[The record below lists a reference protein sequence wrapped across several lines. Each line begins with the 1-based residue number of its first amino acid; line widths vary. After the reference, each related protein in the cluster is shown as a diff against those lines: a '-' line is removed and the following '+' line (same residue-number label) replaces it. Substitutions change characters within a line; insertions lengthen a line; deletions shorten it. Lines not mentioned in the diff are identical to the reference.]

1 MTISIEQLNERKKQL
16 AEDFNTVS
24 KRIEDSEK
32 ELVTLRN
39 NRNALAG
46 ALQQV
51 NLFLQE
57 EQPAET
63 ATKGKTN
70 SGSSKVDKE
79 KGMPAAKQEA
89 LNIATSERRYEWVIK
104 KFDMVLVGCLML
116 KKQRT
121 KNLN

>member
-1 MTISIEQLNERKKQL
+1 MTISIESLNERKKQL
-16 AEDFNTVS
+16 VEDFNAVS
-24 KRIEDSEK
+24 QRIETSEK

-51 NLFLQE
+51 NLFIQE

-63 ATKGKTN
+63 EAKGKTN
-70 SGSSKVDKE
+70 SGSDKKAGKE

-89 LNIATSERRYEWVIK
+89 LNIATS
-104 KFDMVLVGCLML
+104 
-116 KKQRT
+116 
-121 KNLN
+121 

>member
-1 MTISIEQLNERKKQL
+1 MTISIEQLEERKKTL

-24 KRIEDSEK
+24 KRIEDGEK
-32 ELVTLRN
+32 ELVNLRN

-89 LNIATSERRYEWVIK
+89 LNIATS
-104 KFDMVLVGCLML
+104 
-116 KKQRT
+116 
-121 KNLN
+121 

>member
-1 MTISIEQLNERKKQL
+1 MTISIEKLNERKTQL

-24 KRIEDSEK
+24 KRIEDGEK

-63 ATKGKTN
+63 ATTGKTN
-70 SGSSKVDKE
+70 SGSDKTEKE

-89 LNIATSERRYEWVIK
+89 LNIATS
-104 KFDMVLVGCLML
+104 
-116 KKQRT
+116 
-121 KNLN
+121 

>member
-89 LNIATSERRYEWVIK
+89 LNIATS
-104 KFDMVLVGCLML
+104 
-116 KKQRT
+116 
-121 KNLN
+121 

>member
-1 MTISIEQLNERKKQL
+1 MTIGIKELETRRDKL
-16 AEDFNTVS
+16 VEDFNTLS
-24 KRIEDSEK
+24 KRIETSEK

-51 NLFLQE
+51 NLFIQE

-63 ATKGKTN
+63 EAKGKTN
-70 SGSSKVDKE
+70 SGSSKADKE

-89 LNIATSERRYEWVIK
+89 LNIATS
-104 KFDMVLVGCLML
+104 
-116 KKQRT
+116 
-121 KNLN
+121 

>member
-1 MTISIEQLNERKKQL
+1 MTISIEQLNERKTKL
-16 AEDFNTVS
+16 AEDFDTVS
-24 KRIEDSEK
+24 KRIEASER

-51 NLFLQE
+51 NLFIQE

-70 SGSSKVDKE
+70 SGSDKKAGKE

-89 LNIATSERRYEWVIK
+89 LNIATS
-104 KFDMVLVGCLML
+104 
-116 KKQRT
+116 
-121 KNLN
+121 

>member
-1 MTISIEQLNERKKQL
+1 MTISIEKLNERKTQL
-16 AEDFNTVS
+16 AEDFNAVS
-24 KRIEDSEK
+24 KRIEDSER

-51 NLFLQE
+51 NLFIQE

-63 ATKGKTN
+63 VAKGKTN
-70 SGSSKVDKE
+70 SGSDKKADKE

-89 LNIATSERRYEWVIK
+89 LNIATS
-104 KFDMVLVGCLML
+104 
-116 KKQRT
+116 
-121 KNLN
+121 

>member
-1 MTISIEQLNERKKQL
+1 MAIEIKDLETRREKL
-16 AEDFNTVS
+16 VEDFNTLS
-24 KRIEDSEK
+24 KRIEDSER

-51 NLFLQE
+51 NLFIQE

-63 ATKGKTN
+63 EAKGKTN
-70 SGSSKVDKE
+70 SGSSKADKE

-89 LNIATSERRYEWVIK
+89 LNIATS
-104 KFDMVLVGCLML
+104 
-116 KKQRT
+116 
-121 KNLN
+121 

>member
-1 MTISIEQLNERKKQL
+1 MTIGIKELETRREKL
-16 AEDFNTVS
+16 VEDFNTIS
-24 KRIEDSEK
+24 KRIEDSER

-51 NLFLQE
+51 NLFIQE

-63 ATKGKTN
+63 ATTGKTN
-70 SGSSKVDKE
+70 SGSNKADKE

-89 LNIATSERRYEWVIK
+89 LNIATS
-104 KFDMVLVGCLML
+104 
-116 KKQRT
+116 
-121 KNLN
+121 

>member
-46 ALQQV
+46 TLQQV

-63 ATKGKTN
+63 ATTGKTN
-70 SGSSKVDKE
+70 SGSDKTE
-79 KGMPAAKQEA
+79 KGKGMPAAKQEA
-89 LNIATSERRYEWVIK
+89 LNIATS
-104 KFDMVLVGCLML
+104 
-116 KKQRT
+116 
-121 KNLN
+121 

>member
-1 MTISIEQLNERKKQL
+1 MTISIEQLETRKKTL
-16 AEDFNTVS
+16 AEDFDTVS
-24 KRIEDSEK
+24 KRIEASEK

-51 NLFLQE
+51 NLFIQE

-63 ATKGKTN
+63 EAKGKTN
-70 SGSSKVDKE
+70 SGSSKADKE

-89 LNIATSERRYEWVIK
+89 LNIATS
-104 KFDMVLVGCLML
+104 
-116 KKQRT
+116 
-121 KNLN
+121 

>member
-1 MTISIEQLNERKKQL
+1 MTISKESLDERKKQL

-39 NRNALAG
+39 NRNALAC
-46 ALQQV
+46 AIQQV

-57 EQPAET
+57 LQPAET
-63 ATKGKTN
+63 ATAGKTN
-70 SGSSKVDKE
+70 SGSSKADKE

-89 LNIATSERRYEWVIK
+89 LNIATS
-104 KFDMVLVGCLML
+104 
-116 KKQRT
+116 
-121 KNLN
+121 

>member
-1 MTISIEQLNERKKQL
+1 MTISIEQLNERKTKL
-16 AEDFNTVS
+16 VEDFNAVS
-24 KRIEDSEK
+24 KRIEDGEK

-51 NLFLQE
+51 NLFIQE

-63 ATKGKTN
+63 EAKGKTN
-70 SGSSKVDKE
+70 SGSSKADKE

-89 LNIATSERRYEWVIK
+89 LNIATS
-104 KFDMVLVGCLML
+104 
-116 KKQRT
+116 
-121 KNLN
+121 

>member
-1 MTISIEQLNERKKQL
+1 MTIGIKELETRKAKL
-16 AEDFNTVS
+16 AEDFNTLS
-24 KRIEDSEK
+24 QRIEASEK

-51 NLFLQE
+51 NLFIQE

-63 ATKGKTN
+63 EAKGKTN
-70 SGSSKVDKE
+70 SGSSKADKE

-89 LNIATSERRYEWVIK
+89 LNIATS
-104 KFDMVLVGCLML
+104 
-116 KKQRT
+116 
-121 KNLN
+121 

>member
-1 MTISIEQLNERKKQL
+1 MTISIEQLNERKTKL

-24 KRIEDSEK
+24 KRIEDSER

-51 NLFLQE
+51 NLFIQE

-63 ATKGKTN
+63 EAKGKTN
-70 SGSSKVDKE
+70 SGSSKADKG
-79 KGMPAAKQEA
+79 KGMPDAKQEA
-89 LNIATSERRYEWVIK
+89 LNIATS
-104 KFDMVLVGCLML
+104 
-116 KKQRT
+116 
-121 KNLN
+121 

>member
-1 MTISIEQLNERKKQL
+1 MTISIEKLEERKTQL

-24 KRIEDSEK
+24 KRIEDGEK

-51 NLFLQE
+51 NLFIQE
-57 EQPAET
+57 EKPAEKE
-63 ATKGKTN
+63 AKGKTN
-70 SGSSKVDKE
+70 SGSSKADKE

-89 LNIATSERRYEWVIK
+89 LNIATS
-104 KFDMVLVGCLML
+104 
-116 KKQRT
+116 
-121 KNLN
+121 